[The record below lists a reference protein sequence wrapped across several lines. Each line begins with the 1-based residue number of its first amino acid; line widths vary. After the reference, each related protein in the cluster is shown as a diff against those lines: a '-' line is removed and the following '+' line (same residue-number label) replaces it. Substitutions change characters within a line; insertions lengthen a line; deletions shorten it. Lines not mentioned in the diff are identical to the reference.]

1 MDFGLLPP
9 EINSGR
15 MYTGPGPGPMLAAA
29 TAWDG
34 LAVELHATAAGY
46 ASELSALTGAWSGPS
61 STSMASAAAPY
72 VAWMSAT
79 AVHAELAG
87 AQARLAIAA
96 YEAAF
101 AATVPP
107 PVIAANRAQLMVL
120 IATNIFGQN
129 TPAIMMTE
137 AQYME
142 MWAQD
147 AAAMYGYAGSS
158 ATASRMTAFTEP
170 PQTTNHGQL
179 GAVPRALQGLALP
192 TASQSASATPQWVTD
207 LGNLSTFLGGAVTG
221 PYTFPGV
228 LPPSGVPYLL
238 GIQSVLV
245 TQNGQGVSA
254 LLGKIGGKPIT
265 GALAPLA
272 EFALHTPILGSEGLG
287 GGSVSAG
294 IGRAGLVGKLSVPQ
308 GWTVAAPEI
317 PSPAAALQA
326 TRLAAA
332 PIAATDGAGALLGGM
347 ALSGLAGRAAAGST
361 GHPIGSAAAP
371 AVGAAAAAVE
381 DLATEANIF
390 VIPAMDD

>member
-1 MDFGLLPP
+1 MLPNFAVLPP
-9 EINSGR
+9 EVNSARVFAGA
-15 MYTGPGPGPMLAAA
+15 GSAPMLAAA
-29 TAWDG
+29 AAWDD
-34 LAVELHATAAGY
+34 L
-46 ASELSALTGAWSGPS
+46 ASELHCAAMSFGSVTSGLVVGWWQGS
-61 STSMASAAAPY
+61 ASAAMVDAAASY
-72 VAWMSAT
+72 IGWLSTSA
-79 AVHAELAG
+79 AHAEGAAGLA
-87 AQARLAIAA
+87 RAA
-96 YEAAF
+96 VSVFEEAL
-101 AATVPP
+101 AATVHPAM
-107 PVIAANRAQLMVL
+107 VAANRAQVASLVASNL
-120 IATNIFGQN
+120 FGQN
-129 TPAIMMTE
+129 APAIAALE
-137 AQYME
+137 SLYE
-142 MWAQD
+142 CMWAQD
-147 AAAMYGYAGSS
+147 AAA
-158 ATASRMTAFTEP
+158 
-170 PQTTNHGQL
+170 
-179 GAVPRALQGLALP
+179 
-192 TASQSASATPQWVTD
+192 
-207 LGNLSTFLGGAVTG
+207 NLSTFLGGAVTG

>member
-1 MDFGLLPP
+1 MVSWGPSPP
-9 EINSGR
+9 PSHKPPPPR
-15 MYTGPGPGPMLAAA
+15 PAA
-29 TAWDG
+29 TCNR
-34 LAVELHATAAGY
+34 H
-46 ASELSALTGAWSGPS
+46 SRSCSPRFP
-61 STSMASAAAPY
+61 APCK
-72 VAWMSAT
+72 
-79 AVHAELAG
+79 
-87 AQARLAIAA
+87 
-96 YEAAF
+96 
-101 AATVPP
+101 
-107 PVIAANRAQLMVL
+107 
-120 IATNIFGQN
+120 
-129 TPAIMMTE
+129 
-137 AQYME
+137 
-142 MWAQD
+142 
-147 AAAMYGYAGSS
+147 
-158 ATASRMTAFTEP
+158 
-170 PQTTNHGQL
+170 
-179 GAVPRALQGLALP
+179 GLALP

-332 PIAATDGAGALLGGM
+332 PIAAPDGAGALLGGM

-371 AVGAAAAAVE
+371 AGGAAAAAVE